1 MGNAPEG
8 WPHSDTETM
17 MEKRYIDT
25 VRLLLEVAPV
35 VFEEPG
41 FAIKGGTAI
50 NLFLRDMP
58 RLSVDIDL
66 VYTDFLKPRDEALV
80 AIASA
85 LGSIRERL
93 AARGLEIQAPTG
105 GVGDESKLFIRRG
118 ADLVKVEVNH
128 VFRGTVSDVVT
139 APLVASAQDQFET
152 EIELPVLSAPE
163 LYGSKLVAT
172 MDRQHPRDLFD
183 VLGMYREHGLTEPI
197 VECFVCYL
205 TGHNRP
211 VHEVLFGNKHDIIS
225 AFENEFRGMA
235 FEEPELAV
243 LLETRDRLWNELP
256 AALTDAQKQFLLG
269 LVEAAPDWGLMSCPH
284 LAELPAIRWKLR
296 NLEALRASN
305 PAKFATQ
312 RELLAERL

>member
-1 MGNAPEG
+1 
-8 WPHSDTETM
+8 
-17 MEKRYIDT
+17 MEKRYVDT
-25 VRLLLEVAPV
+25 VRLLLEVAPI

-66 VYTDFLKPRDEALV
+66 VYTDYRQPRDEALS

-85 LGSIRERL
+85 LGRIRERL
-93 AARGLEIQAPTG
+93 SARGLEVQAPSG
-105 GVGDESKLFIRRG
+105 GAAEESKLFIRRG

-128 VFRGTVSDVVT
+128 VFRGTVMDVAT
-139 APLVASAQDQFET
+139 APLVNSAQDRFEQ
-152 EIELPVLSAPE
+152 EIELPVLAAPE
-163 LYGSKLVAT
+163 LYGSKLVAA

-183 VLGMYREHGLTEPI
+183 VLGMFRESGLTEAV

-205 TGHNRP
+205 AGHNRP
-211 VHEVLFGNKHDIIS
+211 VHEVLFGNQHDI
-225 AFENEFRGMA
+225 AAAYENEFRGMA
-235 FEEPELAV
+235 FEEAELAT
-243 LLETRDRLWNELP
+243 LIGIREQLWKELP
-256 AALTDAQKQFLLG
+256 AALTEAHKQFLLG
-269 LVEAAPDWGLMSCPH
+269 LVRAEPDWSLMSCPH

-296 NLEALRASN
+296 NLEALRSSN

-312 RELLAERL
+312 RELLAERLEGR